1 MATLTSA
8 STARSTAAAPRF
20 AAPRTAVMTKATRRE
35 RSRIALAIVTSV
47 AALAATSGIVVLIS
61 LLPADDLE
69 ALTGLVGL
77 LN

>member
-1 MATLTSA
+1 
-8 STARSTAAAPRF
+8 
-20 AAPRTAVMTKATRRE
+20 MTKATRRE